1 MQPVDEDDDDKTPVT
16 AGKVLICTFDPW
28 HTVKRFERRL
38 ALLCKGLR
46 PDAASQ
52 IFLMSDGMPLCADCK
67 MLMERLAVPEGVSAV
82 KAPRFVA
89 ENFAFAMKLTR
100 EGQA

>member
-16 AGKVLICTFDPW
+16 AGKVLVCTFDPW
-28 HTVKRFERRL
+28 HTVKRFERRI
-38 ALLCKGLR
+38 ALLCKRL
-46 PDAASQ
+46 PLDEASK

-67 MLMERLAVPEGVSAV
+67 MLMERLAVPVGVSAI